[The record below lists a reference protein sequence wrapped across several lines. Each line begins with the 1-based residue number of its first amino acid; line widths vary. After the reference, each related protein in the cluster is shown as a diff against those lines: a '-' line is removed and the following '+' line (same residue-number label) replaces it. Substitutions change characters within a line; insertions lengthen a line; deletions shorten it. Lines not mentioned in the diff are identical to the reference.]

1 MSKIFLFLNLIY
13 DNFFYWFF
21 WLNLYNENWVIQFF
35 ICYLLYIFY
44 NSKNIFMSLI
54 YLFFIILFF
63 GFFLSLIQMELF
75 TGFLWVAEFTV
86 IFILLILFFHLNVEG
101 SNFQIYF
108 KINYFYYYII
118 LSNFLFFFFFW
129 FFNFNFE
136 NSVLDNFNNFEVYDN
151 YYEAFNNYLMND
163 FTLLKISYYEINSL
177 EFISVGLLLL
187 FGSVVCVVLNK
198 NKTKIKNFFIS
209 DYLHFFKNYYFF
221 LRKQNPITQSNFL
234 PSIRIFKKSK

>member
-1 MSKIFLFLNLIY
+1 
-13 DNFFYWFF
+13 
-21 WLNLYNENWVIQFF
+21 
-35 ICYLLYIFY
+35 
-44 NSKNIFMSLI
+44 
-54 YLFFIILFF
+54 
-63 GFFLSLIQMELF
+63 
-75 TGFLWVAEFTV
+75 
-86 IFILLILFFHLNVEG
+86 
-101 SNFQIYF
+101 
-108 KINYFYYYII
+108 
-118 LSNFLFFFFFW
+118 
-129 FFNFNFE
+129 
-136 NSVLDNFNNFEVYDN
+136 
-151 YYEAFNNYLMND
+151 MND